1 MRAPRQPTITFV
13 VPTSGRKSL
22 GRTLHSITSQFAA
35 GDEIILVYTDYGDGG
50 NTGRNSAQNRAE
62 GDWIAFMD
70 DDDVFVAGAIE
81 KMRAWAAANPQK
93 IAIFRRK
100 SDAWPTQWSQPVLVP
115 GNVAPPLF
123 LVPNVRG
130 SLAEWGQI
138 AHKSERRAV
147 ELEQLGL
154 NPYDWSDSWF
164 VSETAALQ
172 GAEIVFVD
180 LVTSYAQPQ
189 PWWRR
194 ARNRLRVGRRLAAL
208 TGRLKRTAA

>member
-1 MRAPRQPTITFV
+1 MRPPRQPTITFV
-13 VPTSGRKSL
+13 VPTSGRKTL

-70 DDDVFVAGAIE
+70 DDDIFVGGAIE
-81 KMRAWAAANPQK
+81 KMRAWAAANPDK

-100 SDAWPTQWSQPVLVP
+100 SDAWPTQWSKPALVP

-123 LVPNVRG
+123 FVPNVRG
-130 SLAEWGQI
+130 SLAEWGPL
-138 AHKSERRAV
+138 AHKSARRAA
-147 ELEQLGL
+147 ELQELGVD
-154 NPYDWSDSWF
+154 PFAWSDSYF
-164 VSETAALQ
+164 IRDTAARQ

-194 ARNRLRVGRRLAAL
+194 ARSRLRIGGRLAAL
-208 TGRLKRTAA
+208 ARRISRAGA